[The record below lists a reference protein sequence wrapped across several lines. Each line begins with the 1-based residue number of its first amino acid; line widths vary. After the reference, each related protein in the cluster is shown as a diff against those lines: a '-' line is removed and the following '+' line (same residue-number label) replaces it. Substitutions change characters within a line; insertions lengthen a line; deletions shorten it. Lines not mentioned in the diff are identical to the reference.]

1 MIFYSYSV
9 LNFIPYLL
17 AAIMLFRVICRWKI
31 FSKMGAR
38 PWKSLIPIVSDY
50 IIFKKC
56 WRGWPFVI
64 LILLAIAMALFVQ
77 VTAYMDIYL
86 PIPTYVKSNMI
97 FVYLVSIMAI
107 VIMQYKHMAFAFGH
121 DIGYLMGL
129 LFLNPIFLGMMAF
142 SKDYFHEDRA
152 AMTRQE
158 LREYTKNNRTLT
170 QKILS
175 TVSAIVILFA
185 CIGYIGHVMLTEQ
198 QPAFMVNKVLSETYK
213 STDGKVSGHGKVI
226 YPSIDGITNK
236 ASAEYAAAEAREP
249 FFPDKSGVK
258 ETTVYMY
265 LIGSDLED
273 ADGSASINLAQIKD
287 ATAAGSNLKF
297 IIEAGGTGRW
307 FTDGFKNRKTGR
319 YIIKDGEVTQL
330 ELLPSNT
337 CMSKEKTL
345 ENFLK
350 WANKNYPS
358 DRKMLFFWDH
368 GGGLGGFGV
377 DDLNIREDQ
386 KMLSVYEITD
396 AIKASGA
403 KYDLIAFDACLM
415 QTMEIALSLEPYA
428 DYLLASEES
437 EPSSGMYYTAAF
449 ARLAQEPDLS
459 TLKFGA
465 MMCSSYDQSLE
476 LLKGRPQAGYTMSMT
491 ELRHMP
497 AAADAFIYY
506 ISQLDR
512 RFRYDKDSFIDMSTA
527 RSRSYEFQMDDQID
541 LIDFINQIDISENE
555 RSQLISKINNAI
567 AVRNSASAN
576 HINGLAV
583 YMPYDDIMG
592 YAGAYETMKK
602 LKLNSEIKVYND
614 FATIIGSQEGPNKP
628 GGEEYDFDYSH
639 EDWYVKS
646 LEGYDVSVYKENIPL
661 IKKGSEYAIDLSDK
675 EWETITG
682 YEQGLRM
689 KVGSRYA
696 DLGSDNVFDLDE
708 KGHYMLEFND
718 TWVAI
723 NGVLV
728 ALHPGT
734 PKDVGD
740 GKVIYS
746 GTVDAT
752 LNFMVPIKIY
762 IEWVDIGD
770 QEGEGEVLGYLPA
783 DEDSDDIDENGMPR
797 GIKQFKTSNVV
808 TFLYDWYDSD
818 GNYLSTAAGH
828 LPINIGTSGLK
839 VTQKD
844 ISSEEYYYYGLL
856 RDVLNRT
863 IKTEELH
870 HLPHKGNNH

>member
-1 MIFYSYSV
+1 
-9 LNFIPYLL
+9 
-17 AAIMLFRVICRWKI
+17 
-31 FSKMGAR
+31 
-38 PWKSLIPIVSDY
+38 
-50 IIFKKC
+50 
-56 WRGWPFVI
+56 
-64 LILLAIAMALFVQ
+64 
-77 VTAYMDIYL
+77 
-86 PIPTYVKSNMI
+86 
-97 FVYLVSIMAI
+97 
-107 VIMQYKHMAFAFGH
+107 
-121 DIGYLMGL
+121 
-129 LFLNPIFLGMMAF
+129 
-142 SKDYFHEDRA
+142 
-152 AMTRQE
+152 
-158 LREYTKNNRTLT
+158 
-170 QKILS
+170 
-175 TVSAIVILFA
+175 
-185 CIGYIGHVMLTEQ
+185 
-198 QPAFMVNKVLSETYK
+198 
-213 STDGKVSGHGKVI
+213 
-226 YPSIDGITNK
+226 
-236 ASAEYAAAEAREP
+236 
-249 FFPDKSGVK
+249 
-258 ETTVYMY
+258 
-265 LIGSDLED
+265 
-273 ADGSASINLAQIKD
+273 
-287 ATAAGSNLKF
+287 
-297 IIEAGGTGRW
+297 
-307 FTDGFKNRKTGR
+307 
-319 YIIKDGEVTQL
+319 
-330 ELLPSNT
+330 
-337 CMSKEKTL
+337 
-345 ENFLK
+345 
-350 WANKNYPS
+350 
-358 DRKMLFFWDH
+358 
-368 GGGLGGFGV
+368 
-377 DDLNIREDQ
+377 
-386 KMLSVYEITD
+386 
-396 AIKASGA
+396 
-403 KYDLIAFDACLM
+403 M

-437 EPSSGMYYTAAF
+437 EPSSGMYYTSAF
-449 ARLAQEPDLS
+449 ARLAQEPSLS

-491 ELRHMP
+491 ELRHMH

-541 LIDFINQIDISENE
+541 LIDFINQSDILDKEK
-555 RSQLISKINNAI
+555 SQIISKINNAI
-567 AVRNSASAN
+567 AVRSSASAN

-592 YAGAYETMKK
+592 YAGAYETLKK
-602 LKLNSEIKVYND
+602 LNLNSETKFYND
-614 FATIIGSQEGPNKP
+614 FATIIGSQEGPNKT

-646 LEGYDVSVYKENIPL
+646 LEGYDVSVYKSDVPL
-661 IKKGSEYAIDLSDK
+661 TKQGKEYSIGLSDK
-675 EWETITG
+675 DWETITG
-682 YEQGLRM
+682 FEQGLRL
-689 KVGSRYA
+689 KVGKRYA
-696 DLGSDNVFDLDE
+696 DLGSDNIFDID
-708 KGHYMLEFND
+708 KDGHYMIEFND

-752 LNFMVPIKIY
+752 LNFMDPIKIY

-770 QEGEGEVLGYLPA
+770 QEGKGEVLGYLPA

-828 LPINIGTSGLK
+828 LPINIGTSGLT

-870 HLPHKGNNH
+870 HLPHKGHHH